1 MSIGI
6 DGRCINPS
14 THIRGGGYVEVEC
27 YCEAHALE
35 AAKKYGDAELP
46 RLLDP
51 NHGCLDTT
59 VGLMR
64 NRRRCQ
70 WEDPSRAHQAAAEL
84 AAAVDAVRR
93 EAAALFH
100 QLDAENTALRKRV
113 AELAAPSASV
123 DAVRRENA
131 ALRERVAELEATT
144 VELGLRA
151 GGAGGGAAS
160 LGEEVIRLRKRVA
173 ELEAGGGEEV
183 VVRLLKRVADLERF
197 NGSVRIIGTI
207 TVLEQQVEDGF
218 AVTVHS
224 AELPFVIED
233 VSNALF
239 RSSAL
244 VWFGRQLREV
254 GEQARGAPPQSLL
267 QNQVLK
273 EAQEAVMDDKFKA
286 EVAEVS
292 AQMAELEAKWAA
304 CTEDHKGRSTDR
316 PCPACGFGG

>member
-1 MSIGI
+1 MNIGI

-35 AAKKYGDAELP
+35 AAKRYGDTEPP
-46 RLLDP
+46 RVLDP

-70 WEDPSRAHQAAAEL
+70 WEEKDREHQAAAADLAAAEL

-93 EAAALFH
+93 ESAALFEQEYALRQGLH
-100 QLDAENTALRKRV
+100 AANAELRAENAELRAANARWASRFQDQLDESRAENERLRAENTT
-113 AELAAPSASV
+113 
-123 DAVRRENA
+123 
-131 ALRERVAELEATT
+131 LREAA

-151 GGAGGGAAS
+151 GGAGGGVAS
-160 LGEEVIRLRKRVA
+160 LAEEVARLR
-173 ELEAGGGEEV
+173 
-183 VVRLLKRVADLERF
+183 RL
-197 NGSVRIIGTI
+197 I
-207 TVLEQQVEDGF
+207 
-218 AVTVHS
+218 
-224 AELPFVIED
+224 
-233 VSNALF
+233 
-239 RSSAL
+239 
-244 VWFGRQLREV
+244 
-254 GEQARGAPPQSLL
+254 
-267 QNQVLK
+267 
-273 EAQEAVMDDKFKA
+273 A

-292 AQMAELEAKWAA
+292 AQMEALEAKWNA